1 MKLYSEKQSNVYLIV
16 GLGNPGPAYANNR
29 HNLGF
34 MVLDSLARSNA
45 VSWKLLKGTH
55 ETGQVRLSDQTVFL
69 LKPLT
74 FMNVSGRAVAN
85 FTSRKFVDFQNI
97 VVVHDDMDLGFG
109 KIRLKRGGGDGGHRG
124 VRSIVD
130 SLRFKD
136 FIRIRMGVGRPPEG
150 VSAEAY
156 VLDDFREKFERENIE
171 QLVSNGVSAVM
182 SVISMGLEK
191 AQQKVSLMSLSL
203 TQTDMSPD

>member
-1 MKLYSEKQSNVYLIV
+1 MKLYTERQSNVYLIV
-16 GLGNPGPAYANNR
+16 GLGNPGSAYANNR

-34 MVLDSLARSNA
+34 MVLDKIARANGI
-45 VSWKLLKGTH
+45 SWKV
-55 ETGQVRLSDQTVFL
+55 VRGIYESGELRQSDQTLFL

-74 FMNVSGRAVAN
+74 FMNLSGKALAH
-85 FTSRKFVDFQNI
+85 FTSKKFLDFNNI
-97 VVVHDDMDLGFG
+97 IVVHDDLDLSFG

-150 VSAEAY
+150 VSAEAF
-156 VLDDFREKFERENIE
+156 VLNDFSEKSEKENIE
-171 QLVSNGVSAVM
+171 QLVDNGVSAIT
-182 SVISMGLEK
+182 SVVSLGIEK
-191 AQQKVSLMSLSL
+191 AQQKVSLSSLSL
-203 TQTDMSPD
+203 TQTDMTSD